1 MRALVVGDDDGRGVL
16 AAVRSLGANGWHV
29 GAVTPSRRSLA
40 ASSRWCSAWH
50 PLGPDVVASVAAV
63 AASYDVVLPGG
74 DAEVFALSE
83 GRDEAGCAV
92 PYGSRESVRCVL
104 DKVAL
109 GDAAA
114 GAGLAVPRTFA
125 SAEDVAGT
133 VVVKSRSHVAGR
145 VPTVVSDDPS
155 VVRAAVASARAAG
168 AEPMVQE
175 HVSGPLLAL
184 SVVLSDGEVVAA
196 VQQRASGLWPPC
208 AGISARAETVRVDAA
223 LLDRVTALLRSIG
236 WSGLAQA
243 QFLER
248 SDGPVLIDVNG
259 RCYGSLA
266 LAAAAGVDLA
276 AAWASSALG
285 LPVVAGPAV
294 PGVRYQWLYG
304 DVRRS
309 WRESRSIRPAVAYAR
324 GAAHSV
330 WDRRDLRPGVVYG
343 ASLAR
348 LAVAR

>member
-1 MRALVVGDDDGRGVL
+1 MRALVVGDDDARGLL

-29 GAVTPSRRSLA
+29 GVVTPSRRSLA

-50 PLGPDVVASVAAV
+50 PLGADVVASVGAV
-63 AASYDVVLPGG
+63 SASYDVVLPGG
-74 DAEVFALSE
+74 DAEVSALSE
-83 GRDEAGCAV
+83 RRDEVGCVV

-104 DKVAL
+104 DKVSL
-109 GDAAA
+109 SSAAVS
-114 GAGLAVPRTFA
+114 AGLSVPRTFEA
-125 SAEDVAGT
+125 DDVSGT

-145 VPTVVSDDPS
+145 VPTVVTDDPAA
-155 VVRAAVASARAAG
+155 VRTAVASARAAG
-168 AEPMVQE
+168 AEPVVQE
-175 HVSGPLLAL
+175 CVSGPLLAL
-184 SVVLSDGEVVAA
+184 SVVLWDGEVVAA
-196 VQQRASGLWPPC
+196 VQQRSSGLWPPG
-208 AGISARAETVRVDAA
+208 AGISTRAETVRVDSS
-223 LLDRVTALLRSIG
+223 LQERVAALLRSIG
-236 WSGLAQA
+236 WAGLAQA

-248 SDGPVLIDVNG
+248 ADGPVLIDVNG

-276 AAWASSALG
+276 AVWASAALG
-285 LPVVAGPAV
+285 LPYVAGPAV

-309 WRESRSIRPAVAYAR
+309 WRESRSVLPAAAYAR

-330 WDRRDLRPGVVYG
+330 WDRRDPRPGVAYG

-348 LAVAR
+348 LAAAR